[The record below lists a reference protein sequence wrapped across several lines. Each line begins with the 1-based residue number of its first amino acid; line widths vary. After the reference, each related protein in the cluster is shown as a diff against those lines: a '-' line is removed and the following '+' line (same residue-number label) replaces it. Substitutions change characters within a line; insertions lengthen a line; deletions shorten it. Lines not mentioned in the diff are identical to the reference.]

1 MIEPTSSAA
10 VIGWRVDRY
19 GYHVIKTADRFAVAG
34 SCGMRPRQRPAAKQ
48 AIQSMIIALYS
59 AAGLLLILSSIFLM
73 LYRAYGRGWN
83 DQAQRRAEVAKR
95 ALASRPA
102 SETA

>member
-1 MIEPTSSAA
+1 
-10 VIGWRVDRY
+10 
-19 GYHVIKTADRFAVAG
+19 
-34 SCGMRPRQRPAAKQ
+34 
-48 AIQSMIIALYS
+48 MIIALYS

-83 DQAQRRAEVAKR
+83 DQAQRRAEAAKR